1 MSKGGFKFELNRKGV
16 RELLTSPEMAEVI
29 REASQQVANNAG
41 DGYESNVQTA
51 NRAVGRV
58 FAATDKA
65 YKDNNENNTL
75 LKALHD

>member
-1 MSKGGFKFELNRKGV
+1 MSKGGFKFKLNRKGV

-29 REASQQVANNAG
+29 RDASQRVANNAG

-58 FAATDKA
+58 VATTAEA

-75 LKALHD
+75 LKALHG